1 MRTVQQPFA
10 FIGSQTL
17 SLINRDAAATCPT
30 FCRFTRFAFSVKRL
44 GNGRT
49 AFFNFAIGLRFRQIR
64 DFQRQTTRRGEPLN
78 VAVRDASVIQL
89 RGKVCSKGLSQAAQ
103 CFGGSS
109 SVPISTRKVFS
120 DMAASYLSLL
130 HIGKPRASREA

>member
-10 FIGSQTL
+10 FVGSQTL
-17 SLINRDAAATCPT
+17 SLINRDTAATCPT
-30 FCRFTRFAFSVKRL
+30 FCRFARFAFSVKRL
-44 GNGRT
+44 SNGRT

-89 RGKVCSKGLSQAAQ
+89 RSKVRSKGLSQA
-103 CFGGSS
+103 FGGSS